1 MRLEESLSQ
10 LWDRVAGGLLRQ
22 EEQHTEVLSLYNTLR
37 SELHRH
43 TDRES
48 LGQWIGDLLE
58 ERFSLM
64 KGEVQK
70 EAKNTQQV
78 TSHLAL
84 YSLLHHISYAK
95 L

>member
-1 MRLEESLSQ
+1 MRLEDNLSQ
-10 LWDRVAGGLLRQ
+10 LWDRVTGGLLRQ

-37 SELHRH
+37 SERL

-48 LGQWIGDLLE
+48 LGKWIGDLLE
-58 ERFSLM
+58 ERFSLL

-70 EAKNTQQV
+70 EAKYTQQV
-78 TSHLAL
+78 ITSHNATK
-84 YSLLHHISYAK
+84 YPSYYNGI